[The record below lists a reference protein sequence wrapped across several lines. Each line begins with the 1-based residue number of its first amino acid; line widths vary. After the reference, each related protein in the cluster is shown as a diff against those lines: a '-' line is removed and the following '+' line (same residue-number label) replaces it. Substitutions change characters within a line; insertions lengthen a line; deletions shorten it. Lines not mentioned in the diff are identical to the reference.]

1 MEGLQRPYTLLHALP
16 PAPAAL
22 YRTKGHHREA
32 LAVLW
37 QQVATASEYAALVA
51 SGAPVLAGTS
61 SGAAGVAALM
71 FRWRALSGVAEYV
84 RSAGSA
90 AASVGLPY
98 VARLLSGAFDS
109 AGVALGLVALW
120 PPAAA
125 APAAPV
131 APTTAADPPPPSPL
145 DPLDV
150 CQLIVSGTSAAQLS
164 DDSAL
169 RLWLLRGDRDAA
181 EAASGPESEGGGGV
195 LLEDMSSVEGAVLDE
210 ALFDE
215 RLFDL
220 ADVGPPTREARRRH
234 LLIAYLE
241 NLVLVC
247 GYRGSQVA
255 TLLALQ
261 YVSVALDAA
270 ARGGGAALGASLR
283 QPAARGA
290 SSDEEAPPAEEDS
303 AVRDEAAGGAA
314 ADVAVPGAEFLVLH
328 FRSRL
333 LRLLTRPPAPC
344 PCDASV
350 VLRALPPRCFA
361 EERVVLLRALG
372 RHGAAIEV
380 LVRDARDL
388 DGAEA
393 YCRAVKAP
401 EARGAG
407 AAALV
412 SGFAPYSFLGGGGG
426 SDGASISET
435 GEGGGSV
442 HNYFV
447 RAALG
452 SPSPEG
458 SPEPSPETVSRVVRF
473 VSENLASTDAAAAA
487 RLLPDATL
495 LGSLAGFIERAVQ
508 HTHNTRR
515 TLAISRQLAA
525 LQWQRARGILLQR
538 QTGSR
543 GGAFVVDRVTVCAL
557 CDRRL
562 APTGLVDFV
571 RLPDGKLQHLACGVE

>member
-1 MEGLQRPYTLLHALP
+1 MLLHALP

-22 YRTKGHHREA
+22 YRSKGHHREA

-61 SGAAGVAALM
+61 CGAAEVAALM

-84 RSAGSA
+84 RSAGA
-90 AASVGLPY
+90 AAAGAALPY

-125 APAAPV
+125 APAEPV
-131 APTTAADPPPPSPL
+131 APATATDPPPPLPL

-181 EAASGPESEGGGGV
+181 EAVSGADSEAGGGGGGGV
-195 LLEDMSSVEGAVLDE
+195 VLEDISSVEGAVLDE

-215 RLFDL
+215 RLCDL

-241 NLVLVC
+241 NLVLAC

-261 YVSVALDAA
+261 YVSVAQDAA
-270 ARGGGAALGASLR
+270 ARGGGGALEASLR
-283 QPAARGA
+283 QHAATGA

-303 AVRDEAAGGAA
+303 AVPDEAGASGAA
-314 ADVAVPGAEFLVLH
+314 ANVAVPGAEFLVLH
-328 FRSRL
+328 FRARL
-333 LRLLTRPPAPC
+333 LRLLMRPPAPC

-350 VLRALPPRCFA
+350 VLRALPPRGFA

-393 YCRAVKAP
+393 YCRAVS
-401 EARGAG
+401 AG
-407 AAALV
+407 AAAPL

-426 SDGASISET
+426 SDGAST
-435 GEGGGSV
+435 AAAGEGGGSV
-442 HNYFV
+442 HNHFV

-452 SPSPEG
+452 APGPEG

-487 RLLPDATL
+487 RLLPGATL
-495 LGSLAGFIERAVQ
+495 LGPLTGFIERAVQ